1 MTAEYKEHPHKAV
14 SPITEKQAR
23 EKLDELTLHALHEI
37 AMADGIPTNNNRG
50 VQIQGILLSW
60 FRPVGI
66 GERVISFQEVL
77 DQAEKLPQGK
87 RRAWRK
93 RTHGKELGF

>member
-1 MTAEYKEHPHKAV
+1 MYEEHAHVAPL
-14 SPITEKQAR
+14 PLTEKEAR
-23 EKLDELTLHALHEI
+23 KKLDTLTLTALHDI
-37 AMADGIPTNNNRG
+37 AMASGLPTNNNRG
-50 VQIQGILLSW
+50 AQITGILLAW
-60 FRPVGI
+60 FHAGDGDGRAL
-66 GERVISFQEVL
+66 SFQEVL